1 MLVILKFHERDLGG
15 KCLKSLLKG
24 EITPK
29 KKKKSL
35 RKKVYGFPGGSVAR
49 NPPAN
54 GGDRSSI
61 PDPGRFHMLLSSQAH
76 VPQLLS
82 LRSRDPRA
90 ATTEACLR
98 TYSLCSAI
106 REAPTMRSPHTA
118 AKTSP

>member
-1 MLVILKFHERDLGG
+1 MLVILKFHERGLGG
-15 KCLKSLLKG
+15 KYLKSLLKG
-24 EITPK
+24 EITT

-35 RKKVYGFPGGSVAR
+35 RKKIYGFPGVSVAR

-54 GGDRSSI
+54 AGDRSSI
-61 PDPGRFHMLLSSQAH
+61 PDPGRFHMLWSSQAH

-98 TYSLCSAI
+98 TYSLCSAT
-106 REAPTMRSPHTA
+106 REATTMRRTHTA